1 MASPKLGLQPAM
13 GAVELLD
20 GVVRPV
26 VDPVGAGP
34 IILVVLLIAARCGP
48 PT

>member
-1 MASPKLGLQPAM
+1 MDSSPLDSLPSM
-13 GAVELLD
+13 GAVGSAAEVLD
-20 GVVRPV
+20 GVVR
-26 VDPVGAGP
+26 PVGAGP